1 MLNIFETVLS
11 AKAHIM
17 ELEWSTRMGLAGLSS
32 LLLVFGLFRPFY
44 GMMTRNRMKEIV
56 RDDADI
62 GKLRELHASK
72 KNTVTMGGLLII
84 ASVVPSTLMWA
95 AWNVYI
101 LTALGVMLGF
111 SVLGFLDDFLKIS
124 MRNKRGLDG
133 KYKLLGQ
140 LVISVIALWVLL
152 EDKQSANHIR
162 ELWIPMTEVAFM
174 PEMPVWMTGIFLFFV
189 LAATSNTVNL
199 TDGVDGLAIGCSIT
213 TLLAFGVVAFLAGAP
228 LMANGLNL
236 NHIEHAEELSVLC
249 ISMVGAGF
257 GFLWFNGHPAKI
269 FMGDTG
275 SLSLGGTI
283 GIVAFMLNQPFILLV
298 IGGIFVIEG
307 LSVILQV
314 ASFQLTG
321 KRIFLISPIHHHFE
335 VAGWPETQVVT
346 RFWILS
352 IVFAL
357 VGVWSITI

>member
-1 MLNIFETVLS
+1 MLEILAYVEAF
-11 AKAHIM
+11 KGQIM
-17 ELEWSTRMGLAGLSS
+17 ELEWSTRLGLSGITS
-32 LLLVFGLFRPFY
+32 LLLVFALFRPFY
-44 GMMTRNRMKEIV
+44 ALMTRNRVREIV
-56 RDDADI
+56 RDDENL
-62 GKLRELHASK
+62 GKLRELHAGK
-72 KNTVTMGGLLII
+72 KDTVTMGGLLILAAI
-84 ASVVPSTLMWA
+84 TPSTLIWA
-95 AWNVYI
+95 EWNIYT
-101 LTALGVMLGF
+101 LCALGVMIGF
-111 SVLGFLDDFLKIS
+111 GMIGFLDDFLKIS

-133 KYKLLGQ
+133 KFKLLGQ

-174 PEMPVWMTGIFLFFV
+174 PMMPIWMTLGLLFLV
-189 LAATSNTVNL
+189 LTATSNTVNL
-199 TDGVDGLAIGCSIT
+199 TDGADGLAIGCSIST
-213 TLLAFGVVAFLAGAP
+213 VLAFGVVAYLAGSPILAK
-228 LMANGLNL
+228 GLNL
-236 NHIEHAEELSVLC
+236 NQIAHAQELSLLC
-249 ISMVGAGF
+249 VAMVGAGF
-257 GFLWFNGHPAKI
+257 GFLWFNGHPAKV

-275 SLSLGGTI
+275 SLSIGGTI
-283 GIVAFMLNQPFILLV
+283 GIIAFMLNQPFILIV

-321 KRIFLISPIHHHFE
+321 KRIFHISPIHHHFE

-352 IVFAL
+352 VVFAL

>member
-1 MLNIFETVLS
+1 MLNPIAEIF
-11 AKAHIM
+11 AGKAQLM
-17 ELEWSTRMGLAGLSS
+17 ELAWGTRLGLAGLTS
-32 LLLVFGLFRPFY
+32 LVLVFVLFRPFY
-44 GMMTRNRMKEIV
+44 SLMTRQQV
-56 RDDADI
+56 REGGRDASEV
-62 GKLRELHASK
+62 GKLAELHAAK
-72 KNTVTMGGLLII
+72 RNTVTMGGLLMLTAI
-84 ASVVPSTLMWA
+84 VPTTLLWA
-95 AWNVYI
+95 EWNIYT
-101 LTALGVMLGF
+101 LCALGVMLGF
-111 SVLGFLDDFLKIS
+111 GVLGFIDDFLKIS

-133 KYKLLGQ
+133 KFKLLGQ

-152 EDKQSANHIR
+152 EDRQSANHIR

-174 PEMPVWMTGIFLFFV
+174 PVMPVWMTLGLLFLV
-189 LAATSNTVNL
+189 LVATSNTVNL
-199 TDGVDGLAIGCSIT
+199 TDGADGLAIGCSIS
-213 TLLAFGVVAFLAGAP
+213 TLLAFAVVAYLAGSPTLAD
-228 LMANGLNL
+228 GFNL
-236 NHIEHAEELSVLC
+236 NAIPDAGELSILC
-249 ISMVGAGF
+249 VGMVGAGF
-257 GFLWFNGHPAKI
+257 AFLWFNGHPAKV

-321 KRIFLISPIHHHFE
+321 RRLFHISPIHHHFE

-352 IVFAL
+352 VVFAL
-357 VGVWSITI
+357 VGVWLVTL